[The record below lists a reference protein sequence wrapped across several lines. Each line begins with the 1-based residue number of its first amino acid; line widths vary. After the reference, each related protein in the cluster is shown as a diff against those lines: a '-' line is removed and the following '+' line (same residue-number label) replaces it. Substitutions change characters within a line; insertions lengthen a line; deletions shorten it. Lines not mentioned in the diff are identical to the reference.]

1 MLRAHIGSYVNA
13 NAVFEIVSD
22 GSVSNI
28 SASKRLRQ
36 PIESG
41 KWYDIQLVVELD
53 KVSCY
58 LNDSLLM
65 TFTEP
70 QKLFGLA
77 GRDKTSGEL
86 IIKMVNGA
94 DQDYETEFDLNG
106 ETELNGQ
113 ITAYTIQ
120 AESVKAEN
128 SFTNPREY
136 IPVKTQTPITIG
148 KKFKYRFPKNSITA
162 LRIPVKK

>member
-1 MLRAHIGSYVNA
+1 
-13 NAVFEIVSD
+13 
-22 GSVSNI
+22 
-28 SASKRLRQ
+28 
-36 PIESG
+36 
-41 KWYDIQLVVELD
+41 
-53 KVSCY
+53 
-58 LNDSLLM
+58 
-65 TFTEP
+65 
-70 QKLFGLA
+70 
-77 GRDKTSGEL
+77 
-86 IIKMVNGA
+86 MVNGA